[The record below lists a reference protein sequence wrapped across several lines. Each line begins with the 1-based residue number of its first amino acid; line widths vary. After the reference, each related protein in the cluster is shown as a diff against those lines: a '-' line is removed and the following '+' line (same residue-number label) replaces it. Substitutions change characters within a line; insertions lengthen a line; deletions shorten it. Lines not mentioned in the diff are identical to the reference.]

1 MYILSITKHLRI
13 LFSTGVARSSG
24 KKYNQRNECPQQCG
38 PRPHP
43 LSHEEKECDKE
54 REIEENEAYGH
65 PTDLRRR
72 GGRSDEQRG
81 QHSSSHGSNGK
92 PL

>member
-1 MYILSITKHLRI
+1 MSSDIYIHEKRWLREKITLHVLSITKHLRV

-54 REIEENEAYGH
+54 REIEENEAVGH
-65 PTDLRRR
+65 PTDLR
-72 GGRSDEQRG
+72 
-81 QHSSSHGSNGK
+81 
-92 PL
+92 

>member
-1 MYILSITKHLRI
+1 MYLVYITKHLRV

-54 REIEENEAYGH
+54 RVEENEAVGH
-65 PTDLRRR
+65 PLDLRRR

-81 QHSSSHGSNGK
+81 RHSSSHGSNGK